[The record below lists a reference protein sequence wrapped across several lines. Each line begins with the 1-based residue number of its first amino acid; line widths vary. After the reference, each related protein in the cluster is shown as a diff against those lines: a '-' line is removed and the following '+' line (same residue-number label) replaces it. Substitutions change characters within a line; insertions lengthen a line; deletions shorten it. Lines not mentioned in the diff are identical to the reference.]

1 MINQLLNDRYRL
13 DAELGRGAMGI
24 VYRGHDMLLDRDV
37 AVKVL
42 SAEVLNAETRARLL
56 REAQAAAQLRHPNIV
71 PVFDAGE
78 VEGTPYVVM
87 EIEGRAISIL
97 SESQT

>member
-24 VYRGHDMLLDRDV
+24 VYRGHDTLLDRDV

-56 REAQAAAQLRHPNIV
+56 REAQAAA
-71 PVFDAGE
+71 
-78 VEGTPYVVM
+78 
-87 EIEGRAISIL
+87 
-97 SESQT
+97 

>member
-1 MINQLLNDRYRL
+1 MIHQLLNNRYRL

-24 VYRGHDMLLDRDV
+24 VYRGHDTLLDRDV

-78 VEGTPYVVM
+78 VKGTP
-87 EIEGRAISIL
+87 
-97 SESQT
+97 